1 MSLTKIGSIGI
12 NTGIQLAGVTTVST
26 LHVGS
31 GVTLSSDGDGFFTGI
46 TSFTRNVTGD
56 YAVKISNTHA
66 TGQGLNIRGG
76 SANGQYA
83 LLVEDYAA
91 TNLFEINGDGEVE
104 VKTNHLRANHGV
116 VVTGIVTASSF
127 AGSGANLTGIDTDL
141 VNDTSPQLG
150 GNLDV
155 NTKNIVFGDS
165 GGATDDRLTFGA
177 GTDLSIYH
185 GSNISTVIDTY
196 GDLRIM
202 SDTIRMQR
210 QAGGE
215 NFIYMTEGG
224 TVRLHY
230 DGLNKLETTST
241 GITVTGA
248 VNASSVTLGD
258 NNKAFFGTGSDL
270 EIFHDGTDSILK
282 DTRNSGTFRIQADSI
297 GFNDK
302 DVSET
307 MLLATADGSVNLYYN
322 GSKKFETTSSGISVT
337 GGGTFTNTVHCNS
350 DDDTR
355 LRLNVPSGN
364 SDDWNYIGFYGEDGA
379 RDGFLGAWSDGTM
392 SFYDDNNDHYIR
404 FMDSVLKTNASYV
417 PVANNSVDLGTTSL
431 LWRDAFLA
439 GGIYLGGTAAANKLY
454 DYEKGTFTPR
464 FHGQGNNNTIT
475 TSVNVGEYV
484 RIGRLVHVKLY
495 VQFSNRN
502 GANSVLAMDG
512 LPFSNAGN
520 YTAIPLGRW
529 TNMQNCPVIGA
540 LTGHIGDGS
549 TEITFHEIQQGG
561 ASTSDVNRTTDTTSV
576 MLNFSYPVW
585 NG

>member
-12 NTGIQLAGVTTVST
+12 NTGIQFAGVTTVST

-91 TNLFEINGDGEVE
+91 ANLFEINGDGEVE
-104 VKTNHLRANHGV
+104 VKANHLRANHGV

-185 GSNISTVIDTY
+185 NGSASYIDDSGTGALYIRGSDLYLTDEDGTNMLYAANNAGVNLYY
-196 GDLRIM
+196 GG
-202 SDTIRMQR
+202 S
-210 QAGGE
+210 A
-215 NFIYMTEGG
+215 
-224 TVRLHY
+224 
-230 DGLNKLETTST
+230 KLATTSS
-241 GITVTGA
+241 GVTVTGA

-270 EIFHDGTDSILK
+270 QIYHDGSNSRIHDDGTGVLAVSGSEILFQNAAQSEALAKFVQDGQCELYHNNSIK
-282 DTRNSGTFRIQADSI
+282 
-297 GFNDK
+297 
-302 DVSET
+302 
-307 MLLATADGSVNLYYN
+307 LA
-322 GSKKFETTSSGISVT
+322 TTSSGISVT

-350 DDDTR
+350 ADDTR

-364 SDDWNYIGFYGEDGA
+364 GDDWNYIGFYGEDGA
-379 RDGFLGAWSDGTM
+379 RDGFLGSWNDGTM
-392 SFYDDNNDHYIR
+392 AFYDDNNDHYIR
-404 FMDSVLKTNASYV
+404 FMDSVLKVNTSYV
-417 PVANNSVDLGTTSL
+417 PTGSNSYDLGTTSL

-475 TSVNVGEYV
+475 TSTNVGEYV
-484 RIGRLVHVKLY
+484 RVGRLVHVKLY
-495 VQFSNRN
+495 VVFSNRN

-520 YTAIPLGRW
+520 YTEIGMGRW
-529 TNMQNCPVIGA
+529 TGMQNCPVLGA
-540 LTGHIGDGS
+540 LVGYVGDGS
-549 TEITFHEIQQGG
+549 TQIIFNEILTSGVG
-561 ASTSDVNRTTDTTSV
+561 NSDVNRVTDTTSV
-576 MLNFSYPVW
+576 MLSFSYPVW